1 MSTLV
6 PSASSCYGLR
16 LPPTEKDDR
25 LNLNV
30 RTGSASTLYKSLVFT
45 YGGLTIGLDI
55 GDESVDEL
63 IQIFHLKISNLKS
76 NLIDRYLS
84 GEFFYLDL
92 IEKYW
97 TRVDIPSGERKP
109 KSRVFHEI
117 TAVNNCIYVFGGL
130 IVNEKYDSYRHE
142 DTNEREL
149 VPCNDLWEFSLES
162 RRWNLLH
169 DGSNYEYDAAVPRPR
184 FSHKITTLS
193 SLSFANRKDHFGIF
207 IAGGRDDESRPLY
220 DNFVFDLVT
229 KEYVGSSPIELTLD
243 TKKNCQKYRNI
254 NSIVTSEDYKISV
267 DYVNNVI
274 ISFIKEP
281 THHQHHHSRTRS
293 TNKAI
298 LSDYTSTIEGDES
311 IIVYSQVDSSKD
323 QSINPLLSF
332 KVGKS
337 IKEGKILP
345 VHNKVLTKENETRIT
360 NHTIPYNLKFPT
372 GGLFGQNIVI
382 TGFLPNDNDIC
393 VFIYNKPT
401 GKWSRLNFFCD
412 HDYGSHR
419 CWGGFAWQSHH
430 KVVLLGNYLTSRT
443 TSSIRYFTLMIT
455 VSLPI
460 TNILASLELEG
471 GHYHCPDGTKVFYKD
486 DNSSTDDNNRDRI
499 SEDAAYS
506 SSDALSDG
514 EKKTGTI
521 PKKRNSSV
529 SASSDKVP
537 QSISFSEYVHYV
549 APKTKFTTIRSVFPP
564 AAITLGRNA
573 MDRYGDLISDFELV
587 SSNGDRIPVSLRILM
602 ERWGRYFVQLLA
614 KGYVHAVDRFE
625 RDQQLDSESTTNA
638 SLASESM
645 NPASKT
651 QNKLRSSMSTGG
663 GSSISS
669 SNSEVSVNQN
679 NPNKKGHH
687 QSSYHVSIPAPSKY
701 SKEPPQF
708 RLPFQEPSLTNDS
721 VSEKANKTNNENV
734 EETKGGIETNNSEKL
749 PELSGSSHITEQPD
763 TSRKGSVSS
772 FSSSNSL
779 LNSHLQNIPPQ
790 LPLPNEPIPAV
801 PASTSFRSSSR
812 KNSAD
817 LNSPRASLMYTLTA
831 LRNIPATKS
840 PMESPFSSPRASVS
854 GPGPV
859 PMGNELLSSA
869 IPNLKQ
875 SSLSTDR
882 NNQRL
887 ARSLDSSP
895 NSSTD
900 ALPIRTATGENITD
914 QNVRNKKVSNSS
926 SMTSLET
933 FNLDRKFSPLTSIQT
948 NSNKITAKDADD
960 HQDYEETNTTEAN
973 DSLFS
978 NPLLD
983 FENAESGKF
992 RMEPSLIPR
1001 KLYMPFATSSIKA
1014 FCEYLYTGQ
1023 VGNKWLLSPVTLD
1036 NLAIS
1041 KFLDVPLLYDLISEV
1056 LFGVIGRKE
1065 SFIIREGNKLK
1076 RRYHELLELTNSVKE
1091 SSFRF
1096 PLDEYEG
1103 FMDTIDD
1110 GFLDITLLKKSSASH
1125 KDSSASAMSSKRNKL
1140 SLNSASSFRYSI
1152 SIDDV
1157 NENAMSLREV
1167 PIDETLASANSE
1179 DNQNNIPTKNEEELT
1194 DDSIEKSTSNSEEDT
1209 DFELGYLD
1217 ARDNLSLNVGPR
1229 AKSIFDKSGTDIQF
1243 HSALDNDQKEKQN
1256 EIEKSKSLN
1265 LTLEQL
1271 VSPQSP
1277 LPSDYTIDLIYETAT
1292 LCRDI
1297 KLMLRAANVKNMGEV
1312 FNQSKLELTIAIEEL
1327 ENKYDEQQKQ
1337 KQQNEDPKIERSQFK
1352 GKIPSQA
1359 SGNESDSGL
1368 EHIRSNM
1375 SSSSLSTLGLR
1386 SVDLEKTKSNTGFR
1400 SIGSFGPFKSKTDI
1414 KAPKMTPFENN
1425 KELDR
1430 RITRLIKNDEKLK
1443 LKTAK
1448 DEKLRRLQDQKL
1460 DKRQTDKP
1468 KLTTRKSLFTKYKDE
1483 GSTSTLASEGST
1495 NKKKHGF
1502 LHHLSHK
1509 KKNEAPPNQGDDSLL
1524 ESSNLSRTL
1533 SASGSISS
1541 ANSKKSQGLRIKSSL
1556 FRKKRLSN

>member
-55 GDESVDEL
+55 GNESVDEL

-109 KSRVFHEI
+109 KPRVFHEI

-130 IVNEKYDSYRHE
+130 IVNEKYVSYTHE

-254 NSIVTSEDYKISV
+254 NSIVTSEDYKISF

-281 THHQHHHSRTRS
+281 THHHHHHSRTGS

-521 PKKRNSSV
+521 PKRHSSV

-625 RDQQLDSESTTNA
+625 RDQQLESESTTNA

-679 NPNKKGHH
+679 NPNKKGYH

-708 RLPFQEPSLTNDS
+708 RLPFQEPSLTNDL

-749 PELSGSSHITEQPD
+749 LDLSGSSHITEQPE

-840 PMESPFSSPRASVS
+840 PRESPFSSPRASVS
-854 GPGPV
+854 GSGPV
-859 PMGNELLSSA
+859 PMGNELLTSA

-914 QNVRNKKVSNSS
+914 QNVRSKKVSNSS

-933 FNLDRKFSPLTSIQT
+933 FNLDRKFSPLTSIQP

-983 FENAESGKF
+983 FENADSGKF
-992 RMEPSLIPR
+992 SMEPSLIPR
-1001 KLYMPFATSSIKA
+1001 KLYMPFGTSSIKA

-1152 SIDDV
+1152 SIDDI
-1157 NENAMSLREV
+1157 NENALSLREV

-1179 DNQNNIPTKNEEELT
+1179 DNPNNIPTKIQEELT

-1229 AKSIFDKSGTDIQF
+1229 AKSIFDKSGTDMQF
-1243 HSALDNDQKEKQN
+1243 HSALDNDQKEKQS

-1312 FNQSKLELTIAIEEL
+1312 FNQSKLELNIAIEEL

-1509 KKNEAPPNQGDDSLL
+1509 KKNDAPPNQGDDSLL

>member
-30 RTGSASTLYKSLVFT
+30 RTGSASTLYKSLVCT

-92 IEKYW
+92 IEKFW
-97 TRVDIPSGERKP
+97 TRVDIPSGEQRP
-109 KSRVFHEI
+109 KARVFHEI

-130 IVNEKYDSYRHE
+130 IVNEKYDSYTHE

-162 RRWNLLH
+162 RKWNLLH
-169 DGSNYEYDAAVPRPR
+169 DGSNYEYDTAVPRPR
-184 FSHKITTLS
+184 FSHKMTTLS
-193 SLSFANRKDHFGIF
+193 SLSFANKKDHFGIF

-229 KEYVGSSPIELTLD
+229 KEYVRSSPIELTLD
-243 TKKNCQKYRNI
+243 TNKNSQKYRNV
-254 NSIVTSEDYKISV
+254 NSIVTSEDYKLNV

-274 ISFIKEP
+274 ISFIKDP
-281 THHQHHHSRTRS
+281 AHHHQHSRTRS

-345 VHNKVLTKENETRIT
+345 VHNKVLTRENETRIT

-471 GHYHCPDGTKVFYKD
+471 GHYHCPDGTKVFYND

-499 SEDAAYS
+499 SEEDAADS
-506 SSDALSDG
+506 SSDALSDS
-514 EKKTGTI
+514 EKKTDNIT
-521 PKKRNSSV
+521 KRHSSI
-529 SASSDKVP
+529 SASGDKVP

-625 RDQQLDSESTTNA
+625 RDQQLDTESTRNV
-638 SLASESM
+638 SSVSESM
-645 NPASKT
+645 NSGSKT
-651 QNKLRSSMSTGG
+651 QNKLRSSTSTGG

-669 SNSEVSVNQN
+669 SNSEVSVNQHN
-679 NPNKKGHH
+679 AGKKGHH
-687 QSSYHVSIPAPSKY
+687 LPSYHVSIPAPSKY

-708 RLPFQEPSLTNDS
+708 RLPFQEPLVKNDS
-721 VSEKANKTNNENV
+721 VSEKANEVNNGVGEIMD
-734 EETKGGIETNNSEKL
+734 GIETYNSEKL
-749 PELSGSSHITEQPD
+749 PDSSGASHISDEQPNS
-763 TSRKGSVSS
+763 SRKGSVSS

-817 LNSPRASLMYTLTA
+817 FNSPRASLIYTLTA

-840 PMESPFSSPRASVS
+840 PRESPFSSPRASVS
-854 GPGPV
+854 GPVPT
-859 PMGNELLSSA
+859 PMGNELLGLA
-869 IPNLKQ
+869 VPNLKQ

-887 ARSLDSSP
+887 TRSLESSP

-900 ALPIRTATGENITD
+900 ALPIRTAGEIITD

-933 FNLDRKFSPLTSIQT
+933 FNLDRKFSPLTSLQP
-948 NSNKITAKDADD
+948 NSNKISAKDADD
-960 HQDYEETNTTEAN
+960 HRDYEETNTTEVD

-1065 SFIIREGNKLK
+1065 SFIIREGNKMK
-1076 RRYHELLELTNSVKE
+1076 RRYHELLKLTDSVKE
-1091 SSFRF
+1091 SSFKF

-1125 KDSSASAMSSKRNKL
+1125 KNSSASAMSSKRNKL
-1140 SLNSASSFRYSI
+1140 SFNSASSFRYSI
-1152 SIDDV
+1152 SIDDI

-1167 PIDETLASANSE
+1167 PIDENVESTITK
-1179 DNQNNIPTKNEEELT
+1179 DNQGNIINKNKEELT

-1229 AKSIFDKSGTDIQF
+1229 AKSIFDKSGTDVQF
-1243 HSALDNDQKEKQN
+1243 HSALDNDQKEKQS
-1256 EIEKSKSLN
+1256 EIEKSKTLN

-1312 FNQSKLELTIAIEEL
+1312 FNQSKLELNTAIEEL

-1337 KQQNEDPKIERSQFK
+1337 KQQNEHLKIERPQFK
-1352 GKIPSQA
+1352 GKTPSQG
-1359 SGNESDSGL
+1359 SGNESDTGL

-1400 SIGSFGPFKSKTDI
+1400 GIGGFGPFKSKTDL
-1414 KAPKMTPFENN
+1414 KATKMTPFENT

-1460 DKRQTDKP
+1460 ERQTDKP
-1468 KLTTRKSLFTKYKDE
+1468 KLATRKGLFTRYKDE
-1483 GSTSTLASEGST
+1483 GSTSTLASETST

-1509 KKNEAPPNQGDDSLL
+1509 KKNEAPKNQRDDSLL

-1541 ANSKKSQGLRIKSSL
+1541 ANSKKSQGLRIKNSL
-1556 FRKKRLSN
+1556 FGKKGLSN

>member
-63 IQIFHLKISNLKS
+63 IRIFHLKISNLKS
-76 NLIDRYLS
+76 NLIDKYLS

-109 KSRVFHEI
+109 KPRVFHEI

-130 IVNEKYDSYRHE
+130 IVNEKYDSHTHE

-162 RRWNLLH
+162 RKWNLLH
-169 DGSNYEYDAAVPRPR
+169 DGSKYEYDAAVPRPR
-184 FSHKITTLS
+184 FSHKMTTLS

-243 TKKNCQKYRNI
+243 TKKNSQKFRNV

-281 THHQHHHSRTRS
+281 THHHHHSRTRS

-298 LSDYTSTIEGDES
+298 LSDYTSTMEGDES
-311 IIVYSQVDSSKD
+311 LIVYSQVDSSKD
-323 QSINPLLSF
+323 QSINTLLSF

-345 VHNKVLTKENETRIT
+345 VHNKVLTKENETKRIT

-499 SEDAAYS
+499 SEEDAYS

-514 EKKTGTI
+514 EKKML
-521 PKKRNSSV
+521 KRHHSV
-529 SASSDKVP
+529 SASSDKAP

-587 SSNGDRIPVSLRILM
+587 SSKGDRIPVSLRILM

-614 KGYVHAVDRFE
+614 KGYVQAVDRFE
-625 RDQQLDSESTTNA
+625 RDQQLDSESTRNA
-638 SLASESM
+638 SSASESM
-645 NPASKT
+645 NSANKT
-651 QNKLRSSMSTGG
+651 QNKLRSSMSTCG

-669 SNSEVSVNQN
+669 SNSEVSINQSK
-679 NPNKKGHH
+679 PSKKGHH

-708 RLPFQEPSLTNDS
+708 RLPFQELSLTNNS
-721 VSEKANKTNNENV
+721 VSEKANETINQHF
-734 EETKGGIETNNSEKL
+734 EETKRGIETNNNEKL
-749 PELSGSSHITEQPD
+749 PDLPGSSHIKDEQPD

-801 PASTSFRSSSR
+801 PASTSFRGSSR

-840 PMESPFSSPRASVS
+840 PRESPFSSPRASVS
-854 GPGPV
+854 GGPA
-859 PMGNELLSSA
+859 PMGNELLSLA

-882 NNQRL
+882 NNHRL
-887 ARSLDSSP
+887 TRSLDSSP
-895 NSSTD
+895 NGSTD
-900 ALPIRTATGENITD
+900 ALPIKTAAGECITD
-914 QNVRNKKVSNSS
+914 QNFRNKKVSNSS
-926 SMTSLET
+926 SMASLET
-933 FNLDRKFSPLTSIQT
+933 FNLDKKFSPLSSIQPNT
-948 NSNKITAKDADD
+948 NKIYAKDADD
-960 HQDYEETNTTEAN
+960 RQDYEETNTTEAN
-973 DSLFS
+973 NSLFS

-1076 RRYHELLELTNSVKE
+1076 RRYHELLELTGSVKE
-1091 SSFRF
+1091 SGFKF

-1152 SIDDV
+1152 SIDDI

-1167 PIDETLASANSE
+1167 PIDETLRSTNTES
-1179 DNQNNIPTKNEEELT
+1179 NQENIPTNNQEEST

-1229 AKSIFDKSGTDIQF
+1229 AKSIFDKSGTDMQF
-1243 HSALDNDQKEKQN
+1243 HSALDNDQKEK
-1256 EIEKSKSLN
+1256 ESEMEKSKSLN

-1297 KLMLRAANVKNMGEV
+1297 KLMLRAANVKNMGDV
-1312 FNQSKLELTIAIEEL
+1312 FNQSKLELNIAIEEL

-1337 KQQNEDPKIERSQFK
+1337 QDEEQKIEHPQFK
-1352 GKIPSQA
+1352 GKIPSQP
-1359 SGNESDSGL
+1359 SGNESDTGL

-1400 SIGSFGPFKSKTDI
+1400 AIGGFGPFKSKTDL
-1414 KAPKMTPFENN
+1414 KALKMTSFENN

-1448 DEKLRRLQDQKL
+1448 DEKLKRLQDQKL
-1460 DKRQTDKP
+1460 ERRQTDKP
-1468 KLTTRKSLFTKYKDE
+1468 KLMTRKSIFTKYKDE
-1483 GSTSTLASEGST
+1483 GSTSTLASEAST

-1509 KKNEAPPNQGDDSLL
+1509 KKNEAPINQGDNSLL

-1541 ANSKKSQGLRIKSSL
+1541 ANSKKSQGLRIKNSL
-1556 FRKKRLSN
+1556 FGKKRLSN